1 MDLGPFYSGGLVD
14 LGLFNSKV
22 VSMIISTKKITN
34 IFDKWPNLICF
45 LFHLGAG

>member
-22 VSMIISTKKITN
+22 ASMIISTKKIN

-45 LFHLGAG
+45 LSHQGAG